1 MDVTS
6 LYIVGDWER
15 YTAISKPE
23 YVHRSRWHGKDFYP
37 KRHRVPKRSSYCIVD
52 LYTKVLMIVLPILFQ
67 FFSELT
73 AGSVCL
79 AAVLGFSLSLLFFM
93 DQNIRLIPF
102 QTFRNYWH
110 FWFSFLLISKFVINI
125 FSRIFVW
132 TKIFSFCPSMLTSFY
147 IKVFIISAAMVNS
160 PENRLV
166 KGNAYHWDL
175 VVVAIINAILSVFGL
190 PFMHAVLPH
199 SPLHVR

>member
-1 MDVTS
+1 
-6 LYIVGDWER
+6 
-15 YTAISKPE
+15 
-23 YVHRSRWHGKDFYP
+23 
-37 KRHRVPKRSSYCIVD
+37 
-52 LYTKVLMIVLPILFQ
+52 
-67 FFSELT
+67 
-73 AGSVCL
+73 
-79 AAVLGFSLSLLFFM
+79 
-93 DQNIRLIPF
+93 
-102 QTFRNYWH
+102 
-110 FWFSFLLISKFVINI
+110 
-125 FSRIFVW
+125 
-132 TKIFSFCPSMLTSFY
+132 MLTSFY